1 MHSPVALLTRR
12 QLYTLLAAGAVGLL
26 LNQLSFQAGPL
37 SASLPAI
44 TVVNP
49 LLAVL
54 LGVTV
59 YDANLRH
66 PPWAIATEAGFLVLF
81 TAAAFALNG
90 HQAAAA
96 EPPTADDPYAHRR

>member
-1 MHSPVALLTRR
+1 VALLTRR

-49 LLAVL
+49 LRALLLA
-54 LGVTV
+54 VTV
-59 YDANLRH
+59 YD
-66 PPWAIATEAGFLVLF
+66 
-81 TAAAFALNG
+81 
-90 HQAAAA
+90 
-96 EPPTADDPYAHRR
+96 